1 MDLLSVRSPSYSVDR
16 CVFLKFS
23 RTKLDL
29 LQLLMSSYGAGL
41 KQTVEHDYPGTT
53 VKIGE
58 MISLDDE
65 NGTKISSFS
74 VVPSEFV
81 EDMESSWKGHVKRMH
96 IEEEFEEVE
105 RAAEALSLAVSLQ
118 KS

>member
-1 MDLLSVRSPSYSVDR
+1 MFHLLFHKMLCEMNNVNIRIIV
-16 CVFLKFS
+16 KF
-23 RTKLDL
+23 
-29 LQLLMSSYGAGL
+29 
-41 KQTVEHDYPGTT
+41 
-53 VKIGE
+53 GE
-58 MISLDDE
+58 MISLNDE

-81 EDMESSWKGHVKRMH
+81 EDMESSWKGRVKGMH
-96 IEEEFEEVE
+96 IEKEFVEVE

>member
-1 MDLLSVRSPSYSVDR
+1 
-16 CVFLKFS
+16 
-23 RTKLDL
+23 
-29 LQLLMSSYGAGL
+29 
-41 KQTVEHDYPGTT
+41 
-53 VKIGE
+53 

-74 VVPSEFV
+74 IVPSEFV
-81 EDMESSWKGHVKRMH
+81 EDMEYSWKGRVKRIH

-105 RAAEALSLAVSLQ
+105 RAAEALFLVVSLQ